1 MRYSKINEV
10 DAVLM
15 YQRQRYKVKLRD
27 VYTYDVSND
36 VIDCHI
42 HFSSYKTQ
50 QSFYNCY
57 MQCNGYDLA
66 KSVDFAKFITLD
78 DVDYIAYIYSV
89 SDSKQLK
96 AHLERIQYKR

>member
-1 MRYSKINEV
+1 MRYSKIDEV
-10 DAVLM
+10 DAVLQ
-15 YQRQRYKVKLRD
+15 YQKQRYKVKLRD
-27 VYTYDVSND
+27 VYTYDISND
-36 VIDCHI
+36 VVDCHI
-42 HFSSYKTQ
+42 RFSSYKTQ

-57 MQCNGYDLA
+57 MQSNAYDLS
-66 KSVDFAKFITLD
+66 KSVDFAKFVTLD

>member
-1 MRYSKINEV
+1 MRYNKIDEV

-15 YQRQRYKVKLRD
+15 YQRQRYKVKLRN
-27 VYTYDVSND
+27 VYTYDISND
-36 VIDCHI
+36 VVDCHI
-42 HFSSYKTQ
+42 HFSSYRVQ
-50 QSFYNCY
+50 QHFFNCY
-57 MQCNGYDLA
+57 MQSNAYDLS
-66 KSVDFAKFITLD
+66 KSVDFAKFVTLD